1 MNRLVASQMI
11 MTRKTLALMDDTFY
25 FSHDGA
31 LVFVILLEKETQQ
44 LFKALVFDAKDLSQ
58 HK

>member
-1 MNRLVASQMI
+1 MI
-11 MTRKTLALMDDTFY
+11 MTRKSLALMDDTFY